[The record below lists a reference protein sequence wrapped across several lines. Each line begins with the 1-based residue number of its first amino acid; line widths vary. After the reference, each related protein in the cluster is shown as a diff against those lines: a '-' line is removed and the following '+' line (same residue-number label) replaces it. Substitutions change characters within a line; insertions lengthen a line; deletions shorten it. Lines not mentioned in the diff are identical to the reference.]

1 MGIEIER
8 KFLVASGDW
17 HEGTASS
24 SEIRQ
29 GFLNTEPERTVRIR
43 LADGDAQLTI
53 KGITVGAQ
61 RAEYEY
67 PIPPGDAAEMLDGL
81 CQRALIEKTRYRVPH
96 AGHTWEIDVFYG
108 ANAGLVVAEIEL
120 ASAEEAFELPGWIG
134 AEVTSDPRYY
144 NASLVHHPY
153 SDWGKPDAR

>member
-1 MGIEIER
+1 MGTEIEH
-8 KFLVASGDW
+8 KFLVASSDW
-17 HEGTASS
+17 HEGVASR

-67 PIPPGDAAEMLDGL
+67 PIPPRDGAEMLDRL
-81 CQRALIEKTRYRVPH
+81 CQHALIEKTRYRIPH
-96 AGHTWEIDVFYG
+96 AGNTWEVDVFYG

-120 ASAEEAFELPGWIG
+120 ASAEEAFKLPSWIG
-134 AEVTSDPRYY
+134 TEVTSDPRYY